1 MKKHL
6 SIFLLAALFLGCSQ
20 DDSADKK
27 SNKVIK
33 KEVKKSAEKDEV
45 LICLDEGSK
54 ITCKLMTKRVNK
66 DRDVEF
72 EWESPNGK
80 DDRERDMVL
89 PAGHASIFDSR
100 DKKGR
105 VKGVWTVEVEIGDE
119 EVSTT
124 FTIQ

>member
-20 DDSADKK
+20 DDSTDKK